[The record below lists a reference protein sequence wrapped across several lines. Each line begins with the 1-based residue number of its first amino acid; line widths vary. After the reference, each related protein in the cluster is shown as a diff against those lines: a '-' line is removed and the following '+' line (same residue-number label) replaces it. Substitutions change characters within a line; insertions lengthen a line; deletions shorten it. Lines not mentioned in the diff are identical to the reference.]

1 MTETDKCPR
10 CSLTETT
17 KHLLWE
23 CVHAKK
29 IWECFNQLTQDGN
42 VTSYEDVF
50 KINNEYSTV
59 LIKIKTIQELI
70 PIERPKNWTMEKMSE
85 TIRQLICT
93 EKYNATITKTLSKH
107 NKKWSKYINLE
118 T

>member
-1 MTETDKCPR
+1 MTETDNCPR
-10 CSLTETT
+10 CGLTETT

-29 IWECFNQLTQDGN
+29 IWEYFNQLTQDGN
-42 VTSYEDVF
+42 VSSYEDVF
-50 KINNEYSTV
+50 RVNNEYGTV

-70 PIERPKNWTMEKMSE
+70 QIERPKNWTMEKFSE
-85 TIRQLICT
+85 IIRQLICT

-107 NKKWSKYINLE
+107 YKKWSKYINLE
-118 T
+118 S